1 MRFLF
6 YQYFSSEGGTSRTSS
21 GGSRAGN
28 MNNQND
34 DSVANISSEK
44 PVQHKW
50 PIRPGVHVHV
60 NGLHT
65 LNNSVNTGNTGGAG
79 PTNVPAE
86 KITGFSYGARNS
98 NSGSGSSAG
107 SSTANCD
114 DISNAGSSSTGND
127 DMITNNSTLNTK
139 HKEVIARGTST
150 ERNMP
155 NPSETLATSTTQYS
169 ESNQSSNNITN
180 QNKTATNAK
189 PMQGRLCY
197 FLFFCIFPLVVVCY

>member
-1 MRFLF
+1 
-6 YQYFSSEGGTSRTSS
+6 
-21 GGSRAGN
+21 

-65 LNNSVNTGNTGGAG
+65 LNNSGNTVNTGGAG
-79 PTNVPAE
+79 PTIVPAE

-127 DMITNNSTLNTK
+127 DMVPNTSTLNAK
-139 HKEVIARGTST
+139 HKEVMARGTST

-155 NPSETLATSTTQYS
+155 NPVETLPPSTTKFS
-169 ESNQSSNNITN
+169 ESNQSSNIITN
-180 QNKTATNAK
+180 QNTSTTNAK
-189 PMQGRLCY
+189 QMQGRLCC
-197 FLFFCIFPLVVVCY
+197 FIIFCMFPLFVVCY